1 MDPQL
6 QELRAQIVEDI
17 NKHVTDVVT
26 AAEHRLAEQARVN
39 VEAVTAEARLAA
51 EGYAGSL
58 DSINA
63 QLKDLRKDVGKQF
76 SHYDAVLKNHNDRIT
91 SLEQKD
97 F

>member
-6 QELRAQIVEDI
+6 QELRAQIVNDI
-17 NKHVTDVVT
+17 NKQVTDVVS
-26 AAEHRLAEQARVN
+26 AAEQRLADQARVN

-63 QLKDLRKDVGKQF
+63 QLKDLRKDVGRQF
-76 SHYDAVLKNHNDRIT
+76 IHYDAVLKNHHDRIAG
-91 SLEQKD
+91 LEHGER
-97 F
+97 